1 MSRLAGTGTQIRLIL
16 RRDRVLLP
24 CWVFV
29 LGILP
34 AALAASFAGLYPTAA
49 ERQQFAA
56 TSARNGALIALYG
69 PLRGSSLG
77 ELVCWR
83 AGFLP
88 VVIGLISA
96 LVVIRHTRAEEE
108 AGRRE
113 LVGATAVG
121 RHSGLA
127 AALAVLLAANLVL
140 AAIVTVS
147 LSGRGLP
154 TGGSLAFG
162 LTLAL
167 GGWVFAAVGAVAAQ
181 VTTGAGSA
189 RGIACAVVAAAYAMR
204 VVGDGG
210 GLGDGG
216 GGGSGGGGGGGGLGG
231 DGAGSAGWSWLS
243 WLSPIGLLQ
252 RSYPFGARH
261 WWVCV
266 PVFGMVV
273 VLVGVAVALSTRRDL
288 GAGVLPDRPGPAQA
302 SPSLRSPLALAW
314 RLHRGLLVCWVTGS
328 ALLGLVFGGVA
339 GSVGDLVG
347 DNPGLRDVFTRLGG
361 RSGIIDAYFASVM
374 SIMAMLVAGY
384 AIQAVLRLRAEEIA
398 GRAEPVLATAAGRLR
413 WAASH
418 LVFAALGPTAALFT
432 ASIVTGLIH
441 GLSGGGGGGGGGGGD
456 GGDDGVGGALSHLVR
471 LAAPQLPAVAVLAA
485 IAVMLFGV
493 FPRLWAVSWAAWAG
507 CLLIGLFGTAA
518 GASHWLLDVSPFT
531 HASRSAGGSVPVLPL
546 SLLTVLAAVLVAAGL
561 AGLRRRDLPSG

>member
-1 MSRLAGTGTQIRLIL
+1 MTGTGTQIRLIL

-140 AAIVTVS
+140 AVIVTAS

-210 GLGDGG
+210 GV
-216 GGGSGGGGGGGGLGG
+216 GGGGGGVGGGPGG
-231 DGAGSAGWSWLS
+231 DGAGSAGWAWLS

-266 PVFGMVV
+266 PAVGMVV
-273 VLVGVAVALSTRRDL
+273 VLVGAAVALSARRDL
-288 GAGVLPDRPGPAQA
+288 GAGVFPDRPGPAQA

-314 RLHRGLLVCWVTGS
+314 RLHRGLLVCWVAGS

-374 SIMAMLVAGY
+374 SITAMLVAGY

-418 LVFAALGPTAALFT
+418 LVFAALGPTAALLT
-432 ASIVTGLIH
+432 AGIVTGLVH
-441 GLSGGGGGGGGGGGD
+441 GLSGGGVGAGGGEVGD
-456 GGDDGVGGALSHLVR
+456 GDAGVGVGGSLSHLVR

-493 FPRLWAVSWAAWAG
+493 FPRLWAVSWVAWAG
-507 CLLIGLFGTAA
+507 SLLIGLFGTAA

-531 HASRSAGGSVPVLPL
+531 HTSRSVGGSVPVLPL
-546 SLLTVLAAVLVAAGL
+546 SLLTVLAALLVVAGL
-561 AGLRRRDLPSG
+561 AGLRRRDLPAG